1 MMGIH
6 IKFDVISNENIR
18 KGNGLMINQKWQVT
32 VEEESCV
39 VEYKCTP
46 LTGKTELCVDGVSF
60 AVRGKPFGIGLAR
73 HEMIMVCGVQGILDV
88 QKGGHANLIVRDGT
102 VTEMK

>member
-1 MMGIH
+1 MGVQ
-6 IKFDVISNENIR
+6 IKVELFSSNNNSR
-18 KGNGLMINQKWQVT
+18 DKGIMIKQKWEVS
-32 VEEESCV
+32 VEEETCI

-60 AVRGKPFGIGLAR
+60 AVRGKPFGIGLVR
-73 HEMIMVCGVQGILDV
+73 RETIMVCGVQGILDV
-88 QKGGHANLIVRDGT
+88 QKGGRANLIVRDGT

>member
-1 MMGIH
+1 MRIH

-32 VEEESCV
+32 VEEESCI
-39 VEYKCTP
+39 VEYRCTP

-60 AVRGKPFGIGLAR
+60 AVRGKPFGIGLVR
-73 HEMIMVCGVQGILDV
+73 REMIMVCGVQGILDV
-88 QKGGHANLIVRDGT
+88 QKGGRANLIVRDGT